1 MPRHAVVKIYNG
13 FLNTSRGTPH
23 SVKTG
28 QLYRE
33 LYVKRY
39 VLITKLMHLVLFVY
53 KILFLYTFRA
63 INVHLQEDTLYTCS
77 IGYCHSLRELV
88 VASRYTALVESDST
102 ICCMYTTV
110 S

>member
-1 MPRHAVVKIYNG
+1 MSRHAVVKIDNG
-13 FLNTSRGTPH
+13 YLNTSRGTPH

-28 QLYRE
+28 QLYQE

-39 VLITKLMHLVLFVY
+39 ILITRLMHRLLFVY
-53 KILFLYTFRA
+53 KILFLYMFRA
-63 INVHLQEDTLYTCS
+63 INVHLQENTLYICS
-77 IGYCHSLRELV
+77 IWYCHSLRELV

-102 ICCMYTTV
+102 ICCMYTIV